1 MRTHSITLDDETS
14 RLAKDT
20 RNFSQFVRDALRAA
34 QDGSSISVDELTNRR
49 RLALALYAVECI
61 SNDNGEGTIQAN
73 RNRDKAEQCRA
84 LLLELMAIA

>member
-34 QDGSSISVDELTNRR
+34 QDGSSITVAELTNRR
-49 RLALALYAVECI
+49 RLALALYAVDCI
-61 SNDNGEGTIQAN
+61 SNDHENGSPNQEAAEMC
-73 RNRDKAEQCRA
+73 RNLILD
-84 LLLELMAIA
+84 LMKIA